1 MVFLANFP
9 VLLPDPGLLFW
20 SLVIFLLFWFIMSR
34 VAFKPI
40 AEALKKRE
48 SDIENSLAEAKQARA
63 EMANLKAENET
74 LLAQAREE
82 RTMILKEAKDAKEDI
97 IAEAKTRA
105 NAEYTRKVESAILDI
120 ENQKKAAMID
130 LKNRMGQM
138 AVDISEKILRQKLEG
153 GASQEVY
160 VQKLVDEARFN

>member
-1 MVFLANFP
+1 MLFLADFSVIKP
-9 VLLPDPGLLFW
+9 EPGLLFW
-20 SLVIFLLFWFIMSR
+20 TTLIFLLFWFLMSKF
-34 VAFKPI
+34 AFKPI
-40 AEALKKRE
+40 AESLKKRE
-48 SDIENSLAEAKQARA
+48 NDIQTSLDEAKQARA
-63 EMANLKAENET
+63 EMAGLKAENEK

-138 AVDISEKILRQKLEG
+138 AVEISEKILRQKLEG
-153 GASQEVY
+153 GASQETY